1 MMKTVE
7 LFQDYDY
14 HPHKRKTVRF
24 HSGIT
29 YTRVL
34 EIAAHEIERNG
45 AGRILSPSDA
55 PGTYLTRD
63 ASPAFK
69 LKRKT

>member
-24 HSGIT
+24 HAGVT
-29 YTRVL
+29 YSRVL
-34 EIAAHEIERNG
+34 EIAALEIERNG
-45 AGRILSPSDA
+45 AGRIISPGA
-55 PGTYLTRD
+55 AGTYLTRD
-63 ASPAFK
+63 AGHAFK
-69 LKRKT
+69 VRKNRK

>member
-24 HSGIT
+24 HAGIT

-45 AGRILSPSDA
+45 AGRIVSPDA

-63 ASPAFK
+63 AGHAFRS
-69 LKRKT
+69 KRK